1 MIRLTNITKSY
12 GDRKLFSEVTLTIEE
27 KDFVCICGKSG
38 SGKSTLLN
46 ILGLSDI
53 PNSGDVEFDGC
64 INPNFQEIQQ
74 LRKRTIGY
82 LFQNYGLV
90 DNLTVKE
97 NLDIASRFCLIN
109 KNEKNQIYQ
118 NALNS
123 IGLTKDF
130 LSRKIYS
137 LSGGEQQRV
146 ALARLIIKQSKYI
159 FADEPTGNLDSDNKK
174 LVFNQLCEF
183 NKQGATVIYV
193 SHDQDLIRQGN
204 KKIELPF
211 I

>member
-46 ILGLSDI
+46 ILRLSDI

-97 NLDIASRFCLIN
+97 NLD
-109 KNEKNQIYQ
+109 K
-118 NALNS
+118 
-123 IGLTKDF
+123 IG
-130 LSRKIYS
+130 RA
-137 LSGGEQQRV
+137 V
-146 ALARLIIKQSKYI
+146 
-159 FADEPTGNLDSDNKK
+159 
-174 LVFNQLCEF
+174 V
-183 NKQGATVIYV
+183 
-193 SHDQDLIRQGN
+193 
-204 KKIELPF
+204 
-211 I
+211 

>member
-1 MIRLTNITKSY
+1 
-12 GDRKLFSEVTLTIEE
+12 LTIEE

-146 ALARLIIKQSKYI
+146 ALARLIIKQPKYI
-159 FADEPTGNLDSDNKK
+159 FADEPTGNL
-174 LVFNQLCEF
+174 
-183 NKQGATVIYV
+183 
-193 SHDQDLIRQGN
+193 
-204 KKIELPF
+204 
-211 I
+211 